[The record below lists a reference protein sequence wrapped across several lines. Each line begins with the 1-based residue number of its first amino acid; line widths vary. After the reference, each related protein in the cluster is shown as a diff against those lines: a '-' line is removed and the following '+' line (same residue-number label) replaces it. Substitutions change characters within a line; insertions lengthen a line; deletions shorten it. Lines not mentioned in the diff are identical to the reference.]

1 VEQKDDENTGGH
13 SVSDYWLK
21 LRHVAE
27 KEGYTDGTSTRNGQR
42 DITGFISSRNIRCK
56 DDSSSGSCHKSK
68 QTRKRSRKPLPSG
81 TSTAD

>member
-1 VEQKDDENTGGH
+1 MVF
-13 SVSDYWLK
+13 LFI
-21 LRHVAE
+21 LAE

-68 QTRKRSRKPLPSG
+68 QTRKRSVEQHHFQDKLCRLLSSDENDNRPFPKYI
-81 TSTAD
+81 